1 MTLTPARP
9 KKAAMLGFS
18 IQKLLFTVAVLLA
31 VWYGFKWVGRMK
43 VIREKEAKERLR
55 RGTGD
60 SGGGGSADASSASG
74 DAEEMVECAVCGA
87 FVAAQGSKDCG
98 KDNCPYQG

>member
-1 MTLTPARP
+1 
-9 KKAAMLGFS
+9 MLGFS
-18 IQKLLFTVAVLLA
+18 IQKLLFTVAVVLA

-43 VIREKEAKERLR
+43 VIREKEAKDKLR
-55 RGTGD
+55 RGAGG
-60 SGGGGSADASSASG
+60 SGGGAGSADSSSATG

-87 FVAAQGSKDCG
+87 FVAVQGAKDCG

>member
-1 MTLTPARP
+1 
-9 KKAAMLGFS
+9 MLGFS
-18 IQKLLFTVAVLLA
+18 IQKLLFTVAVVLA

-43 VIREKEAKERLR
+43 VIREKEAKDKLR
-55 RGTGD
+55 RGAGG
-60 SGGGGSADASSASG
+60 SGGGAGSADSSSATG

-87 FVAAQGSKDCG
+87 FVAAKGAKDCG

>member
-1 MTLTPARP
+1 
-9 KKAAMLGFS
+9 MLGFS
-18 IQKLLFTVAVLLA
+18 IQKLLFTVAVVVA

-43 VIREKEAKERLR
+43 VIREKEAKDKLR
-55 RGTGD
+55 RGAGG
-60 SGGGGSADASSASG
+60 SGGGAGSADSSSATG

-87 FVAAQGSKDCG
+87 FVAVQGAKDCG

>member
-1 MTLTPARP
+1 
-9 KKAAMLGFS
+9 MLGFS
-18 IQKLLFTVAVLLA
+18 IQKLLFTVAVVLA

-43 VIREKEAKERLR
+43 VIREKEAKDRLR
-55 RGTGD
+55 RGSGG
-60 SGGGGSADASSASG
+60 SGGGASTGGSGAASSASG

-87 FVAAQGSKDCG
+87 FVAVQGAKDCG